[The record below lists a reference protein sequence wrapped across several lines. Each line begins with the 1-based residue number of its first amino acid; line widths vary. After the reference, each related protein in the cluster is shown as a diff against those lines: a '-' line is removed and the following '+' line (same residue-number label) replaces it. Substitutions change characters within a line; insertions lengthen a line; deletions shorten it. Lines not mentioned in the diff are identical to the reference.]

1 MGFDVVFFTHSQE
14 QFLMGT
20 QLTIF
25 IKSCFDKQWIKSISS
40 SFVLW
45 KIVTDSCEC
54 GCESEIKDFFLILSP
69 PYTLY
74 N

>member
-25 IKSCFDKQWIKSISS
+25 IKSCFDKQ
-40 SFVLW
+40 
-45 KIVTDSCEC
+45 
-54 GCESEIKDFFLILSP
+54 
-69 PYTLY
+69 
-74 N
+74 